1 MSGLKNVN
9 RLTLAQQEHGDLK
22 PKFFSAVRSILASLS
37 SPLAALLFGFTLTT
51 LIRQQQEAPR
61 NPLRTT
67 YTALNSR
74 QTKLAPRWALK
85 SQIFFGGH

>member
-1 MSGLKNVN
+1 MTGSKNVN
-9 RLTLAQQEHGDLK
+9 RLTLTQQVHGDLK

-61 NPLRTT
+61 NPLQKHDDVSASC
-67 YTALNSR
+67 YNFFSAASKW
-74 QTKLAPRWALK
+74 TKYVFMPV
-85 SQIFFGGH
+85 